1 MAENTSKE
9 DLLREGDISVEDNL
23 EGMAGS
29 KSSMVLSENAEQTAL
44 LTSMNETMKAMSE
57 SLRGSGETPTL
68 KPADSAKRGR
78 KTNNGSHDLLSD
90 SAESDADQ
98 LLESNKRQKI
108 QDGDEEEDTLL
119 DEIVQSMNETEKT
132 DAKISEKLEK
142 IVENRWF
149 KLSDGQLKE
158 KTEKYLRPAICDNFI
173 TPKVNPEI
181 LERLDRQTRGRDL
194 KLSTLQ
200 STTTKM
206 GYICTKATELLL
218 QARRENKSLD
228 IEQLIRMHTDAL
240 GLSGHISF
248 EISQRRRDAI
258 RPNLNKE
265 YATLCASHV
274 PITKM
279 LFGDKQTQLNHIRA
293 SNKISNTTSTQG
305 GNKGCSKQRGPSYL
319 GSHSTS
325 TGRNFLGRTSQT
337 SQLSNRARNNRNYP
351 LKKKLSQRSEVTT
364 TSIINQVDSPQVRDN
379 FIIMTTDAS
388 LSGWGACLDGMTTGG
403 RWNPDEATH
412 DINYLEMLAVLF
424 ALQSFSDKV
433 LAKHIKLMVDN
444 TIAVATINQMGTC
457 HSNLNNKLEQQ
468 IWEWCSR

>member
-9 DLLREGDISVEDNL
+9 DPLREGDISVEDNL

-29 KSSMVLSENAEQTAL
+29 KSSTVLSENAEQTAL

-57 SLRGSGETPTL
+57 SLRGSGETPTP

-98 LLESNKRQKI
+98 LLEPNKRQKI
-108 QDGDEEEDTLL
+108 QDGDEEEGTLL
-119 DEIVQSMNETEKT
+119 DEIVQSMNKTENT
-132 DAKISEKLEK
+132 DAKISEKLAK
-142 IVENRWF
+142 IVENRWLS

-158 KTEKYLRPAICDNFI
+158 KTEKYLRPANCDNFI

-181 LERLDRQTRGRDL
+181 WERLDRQTRGRDF

-200 STTTKM
+200 STTTKV
-206 GYICTKATELLL
+206 GYICTKATEFLS
-218 QARRENKSLD
+218 QARRENKSPD

-240 GLSGHISF
+240 GPLGHISF
-248 EISQRRRDAI
+248 EISKRRRDAI

-279 LFGDKQTQLNHIRA
+279 LFGDELRTQLNHIRA

-305 GNKGCSKQRGPSYL
+305 GNKGYSKQRGPTYR

-325 TGRNFLGRTSQT
+325 TGRYFFWEN
-337 SQLSNRARNNRNYP
+337 LSDEPAEQPRSEQPELPPEEER
-351 LKKKLSQRSEVTT
+351 SQRSEVTT
-364 TSIINQVDSPQVRDN
+364 TRVI
-379 FIIMTTDAS
+379 T
-388 LSGWGACLDGMTTGG
+388 
-403 RWNPDEATH
+403 
-412 DINYLEMLAVLF
+412 
-424 ALQSFSDKV
+424 
-433 LAKHIKLMVDN
+433 
-444 TIAVATINQMGTC
+444 
-457 HSNLNNKLEQQ
+457 NLIHL
-468 IWEWCSR
+468 R

>member
-57 SLRGSGETPTL
+57 SLRGSGETPTP

-78 KTNNGSHDLLSD
+78 KANNGSHDLLSD

-108 QDGDEEEDTLL
+108 QDGVEEEDTLL
-119 DEIVQSMNETEKT
+119 DEIVQSMNGTEKT
-132 DAKISEKLEK
+132 DAKISEKLAK
-142 IVENRWF
+142 TVENRWLN

-158 KTEKYLRPAICDNFI
+158 KTEKYLRPANCDNFI

-181 LERLDRQTRGRDL
+181 WERLDRQTRGRDL

-200 STTTKM
+200 STTTKV
-206 GYICTKATELLL
+206 GYVCTKATELLS
-218 QARRENKSLD
+218 QARRENKSPD
-228 IEQLIRMHTDAL
+228 IEQLIRMHTEAL
-240 GLSGHISF
+240 GLLGHISF

-279 LFGDKQTQLNHIRA
+279 LFGDELQTQLNHIRA

-305 GNKGCSKQRGPSYL
+305 GNKWYSKQRGPSYR

-364 TSIINQVDSPQVRDN
+364 ISIINQVDLPQVRDN
-379 FIIMTTDAS
+379 FESFLPILLEYFRGKNAF
-388 LSGWGACLDGMTTGG
+388 LYGWQFSSPFFTM
-403 RWNPDEATH
+403 
-412 DINYLEMLAVLF
+412 AVF
-424 ALQSFSDKV
+424 
-433 LAKHIKLMVDN
+433 
-444 TIAVATINQMGTC
+444 
-457 HSNLNNKLEQQ
+457 NL
-468 IWEWCSR
+468 RP

>member
-9 DLLREGDISVEDNL
+9 DPLREGDISVEDNL

-29 KSSMVLSENAEQTAL
+29 KSSTVLSENAEQTAL

-57 SLRGSGETPTL
+57 SLRGSGETPTP

-90 SAESDADQ
+90 SAKSDADQ

-119 DEIVQSMNETEKT
+119 DEIVQSMNET

-149 KLSDGQLKE
+149 NKLSDGQLKE
-158 KTEKYLRPAICDNFI
+158 KTEKYLQPAICDNFI

-248 EISQRRRDAI
+248 EISQRR
-258 RPNLNKE
+258 
-265 YATLCASHV
+265 
-274 PITKM
+274 
-279 LFGDKQTQLNHIRA
+279 
-293 SNKISNTTSTQG
+293 
-305 GNKGCSKQRGPSYL
+305 
-319 GSHSTS
+319 
-325 TGRNFLGRTSQT
+325 
-337 SQLSNRARNNRNYP
+337 
-351 LKKKLSQRSEVTT
+351 
-364 TSIINQVDSPQVRDN
+364 
-379 FIIMTTDAS
+379 
-388 LSGWGACLDGMTTGG
+388 
-403 RWNPDEATH
+403 
-412 DINYLEMLAVLF
+412 
-424 ALQSFSDKV
+424 
-433 LAKHIKLMVDN
+433 
-444 TIAVATINQMGTC
+444 
-457 HSNLNNKLEQQ
+457 
-468 IWEWCSR
+468 

>member
-1 MAENTSKE
+1 MAENTSE
-9 DLLREGDISVEDNL
+9 DDFLREGDISVQDNL
-23 EGMAGS
+23 EGMATGS
-29 KSSMVLSENAEQTAL
+29 KSSTLWSENAELMAL
-44 LTSMNETMKAMSE
+44 LTSMNETMKAMSK
-57 SLRGSGETPTL
+57 SLRGSGELPTP

-78 KTNNGSHDLLSD
+78 KTNNGSHDSLSD

-158 KTEKYLRPAICDNFI
+158 KTEKYLRPANCDNFI

-181 LERLDRQTRGRDL
+181 WERLDRQTRGRDF

-200 STTTKM
+200 STTTKV
-206 GYICTKATELLL
+206 GYICTKATEFLS
-218 QARRENKSLD
+218 QARRENKSPD

-240 GLSGHISF
+240 GLLGHISF
-248 EISQRRRDAI
+248 EISKRRRDAI

-279 LFGDKQTQLNHIRA
+279 LFGDELQTQLNHIRA

-305 GNKGCSKQRGPSYL
+305 GNKGYSKQRGPTYR

-325 TGRNFLGRTSQT
+325 TGRYFFWEN
-337 SQLSNRARNNRNYP
+337 LSDEPAEQPRSEQP
-351 LKKKLSQRSEVTT
+351 ELPPEEEISQRSEVTT
-364 TSIINQVDSPQVRDN
+364 TRII
-379 FIIMTTDAS
+379 T
-388 LSGWGACLDGMTTGG
+388 
-403 RWNPDEATH
+403 
-412 DINYLEMLAVLF
+412 
-424 ALQSFSDKV
+424 
-433 LAKHIKLMVDN
+433 
-444 TIAVATINQMGTC
+444 
-457 HSNLNNKLEQQ
+457 NLIHL
-468 IWEWCSR
+468 R

>member
-9 DLLREGDISVEDNL
+9 DLLKEGDISVEVNL
-23 EGMAGS
+23 EGMARS
-29 KSSMVLSENAEQTAL
+29 KSSTVLSENAEQTAL
-44 LTSMNETMKAMSE
+44 LTSMNKTMKAMSE
-57 SLRGSGETPTL
+57 SLRGSGETPTP
-68 KPADSAKRGR
+68 KPVDSAKRGR

-149 KLSDGQLKE
+149 NKLSDGQLKE
-158 KTEKYLRPAICDNFI
+158 KTEKYLQPAIYDNFI

-279 LFGDKQTQLNHIRA
+279 LFGDELQTQLNHIRA

-305 GNKGCSKQRGPSYL
+305 GNKGSSKQRGPSYL

-379 FIIMTTDAS
+379 FESFLPILLEYFRGKNAF
-388 LSGWGACLDGMTTGG
+388 LYGWQFSSPFFTM
-403 RWNPDEATH
+403 
-412 DINYLEMLAVLF
+412 AVF
-424 ALQSFSDKV
+424 
-433 LAKHIKLMVDN
+433 
-444 TIAVATINQMGTC
+444 
-457 HSNLNNKLEQQ
+457 NL
-468 IWEWCSR
+468 RP

>member
-9 DLLREGDISVEDNL
+9 DPLREGDISVEDNL

-29 KSSMVLSENAEQTAL
+29 KSSTVLSENAEQTAL

-57 SLRGSGETPTL
+57 SLRGSGETPTP

-108 QDGDEEEDTLL
+108 QDGDEEEGTLL
-119 DEIVQSMNETEKT
+119 DEIVQSMNKTENT
-132 DAKISEKLEK
+132 DAKISEKLAK
-142 IVENRWF
+142 IVENRWLS

-158 KTEKYLRPAICDNFI
+158 KTEKYLRPANCDNFI

-181 LERLDRQTRGRDL
+181 WERLDRQTRGRDF

-200 STTTKM
+200 STTTKV
-206 GYICTKATELLL
+206 GYICTKATEFLS
-218 QARRENKSLD
+218 QARRENKSPD

-240 GLSGHISF
+240 GPLGHISF
-248 EISQRRRDAI
+248 EISKRRRDAI

-279 LFGDKQTQLNHIRA
+279 LFGDELQTQLNHIRA

-305 GNKGCSKQRGPSYL
+305 GNKGYSKQRGPTYR

-325 TGRNFLGRTSQT
+325 TGRYFFWEN
-337 SQLSNRARNNRNYP
+337 LSDEPAEQPRSEQPELPPEEER
-351 LKKKLSQRSEVTT
+351 SQRSEVTT
-364 TSIINQVDSPQVRDN
+364 TRVI
-379 FIIMTTDAS
+379 T
-388 LSGWGACLDGMTTGG
+388 
-403 RWNPDEATH
+403 
-412 DINYLEMLAVLF
+412 
-424 ALQSFSDKV
+424 
-433 LAKHIKLMVDN
+433 
-444 TIAVATINQMGTC
+444 
-457 HSNLNNKLEQQ
+457 NLIHL
-468 IWEWCSR
+468 R

>member
-9 DLLREGDISVEDNL
+9 DLLKEGDISVEDNL
-23 EGMAGS
+23 EGMAGR
-29 KSSMVLSENAEQTAL
+29 KSSTVLSENAEQTAL

-57 SLRGSGETPTL
+57 SLRGSGETPTP

-132 DAKISEKLEK
+132 DAKISEKLAK

-149 KLSDGQLKE
+149 NKLSDGQLKE

-206 GYICTKATELLL
+206 GYICTKASELLL

-279 LFGDKQTQLNHIRA
+279 LFGDELQTQLNHIRA
-293 SNKISNTTSTQG
+293 SNKISNATSTQG
-305 GNKGCSKQRGPSYL
+305 GNKGYSGPTYR

-325 TGRNFLGRTSQT
+325 TGRYFFWEN
-337 SQLSNRARNNRNYP
+337 LSDEPAEQPRSEQP
-351 LKKKLSQRSEVTT
+351 ELPPEEEISQRSEVTT
-364 TSIINQVDSPQVRDN
+364 THYHQLDSPQVRDN
-379 FIIMTTDAS
+379 FESFLPILLEYFREKNAF
-388 LSGWGACLDGMTTGG
+388 LYGWQFSSPFFTM
-403 RWNPDEATH
+403 
-412 DINYLEMLAVLF
+412 AVF
-424 ALQSFSDKV
+424 
-433 LAKHIKLMVDN
+433 
-444 TIAVATINQMGTC
+444 
-457 HSNLNNKLEQQ
+457 NL
-468 IWEWCSR
+468 RP

>member
-44 LTSMNETMKAMSE
+44 LASMNETMKAMSE
-57 SLRGSGETPTL
+57 SLRGSGETPTP

-78 KTNNGSHDLLSD
+78 KANNGSHDLLSD

-119 DEIVQSMNETEKT
+119 DEIVQSMNKTEKT

-279 LFGDKQTQLNHIRA
+279 LFGDELQTQLNHIRA

-305 GNKGCSKQRGPSYL
+305 GNKGCSKQRGPSYQ

-379 FIIMTTDAS
+379 FESFLPI
-388 LSGWGACLDGMTTGG
+388 LLEYFRE
-403 RWNPDEATH
+403 RW
-412 DINYLEMLAVLF
+412 LF
-424 ALQSFSDKV
+424 F
-433 LAKHIKLMVDN
+433 
-444 TIAVATINQMGTC
+444 
-457 HSNLNNKLEQQ
+457 
-468 IWEWCSR
+468 

>member
-57 SLRGSGETPTL
+57 SLRGSGETPTP

-78 KTNNGSHDLLSD
+78 KANNGSHDLLSD

-119 DEIVQSMNETEKT
+119 VEIVQSMNETEKT

-279 LFGDKQTQLNHIRA
+279 LFGDELQTQLNHIRA

-379 FIIMTTDAS
+379 FESFLPILLEYFRGKNAF
-388 LSGWGACLDGMTTGG
+388 LYGWQFSSPFFTM
-403 RWNPDEATH
+403 
-412 DINYLEMLAVLF
+412 AVF
-424 ALQSFSDKV
+424 
-433 LAKHIKLMVDN
+433 
-444 TIAVATINQMGTC
+444 
-457 HSNLNNKLEQQ
+457 NL
-468 IWEWCSR
+468 RP

>member
-57 SLRGSGETPTL
+57 SLRGSGETPTP

-78 KTNNGSHDLLSD
+78 KANNGSHDLLSD

-108 QDGDEEEDTLL
+108 QDGDEEENTLL

-279 LFGDKQTQLNHIRA
+279 LFGDELQTQLNHIRA

-305 GNKGCSKQRGPSYL
+305 GNKGCSKQRGPSYP

-364 TSIINQVDSPQVRDN
+364 ISIINQVDLPQVRDN
-379 FIIMTTDAS
+379 FESFLPI
-388 LSGWGACLDGMTTGG
+388 LLEYFRE
-403 RWNPDEATH
+403 RW
-412 DINYLEMLAVLF
+412 LF
-424 ALQSFSDKV
+424 F
-433 LAKHIKLMVDN
+433 
-444 TIAVATINQMGTC
+444 
-457 HSNLNNKLEQQ
+457 
-468 IWEWCSR
+468 

>member
-9 DLLREGDISVEDNL
+9 DPLREGDISVEDNL

-29 KSSMVLSENAEQTAL
+29 KSSTVLSENAEQTAL

-57 SLRGSGETPTL
+57 SLRGSGETPTP

-119 DEIVQSMNETEKT
+119 DEIVQSMNETEDT
-132 DAKISEKLEK
+132 DAKILEKLAK
-142 IVENRWF
+142 IVENRWLN

-158 KTEKYLRPAICDNFI
+158 KTEKYLRPANCDNFI

-181 LERLDRQTRGRDL
+181 WERLDRQTRGRDF

-200 STTTKM
+200 STTTKV
-206 GYICTKATELLL
+206 GYICTKATEFLS
-218 QARRENKSLD
+218 QARRENKSPD

-240 GLSGHISF
+240 GPLGHISF
-248 EISQRRRDAI
+248 EISKRRRDAI

-279 LFGDKQTQLNHIRA
+279 LFGDELRTQLNHIRA

-305 GNKGCSKQRGPSYL
+305 GNKGYSKQRGPTYR

-325 TGRNFLGRTSQT
+325 TGRYFFWEN
-337 SQLSNRARNNRNYP
+337 LSDEPAEQPRSEQPELPPEEER
-351 LKKKLSQRSEVTT
+351 SQRSEVTT
-364 TSIINQVDSPQVRDN
+364 TRILNQLDSPQVRDN
-379 FIIMTTDAS
+379 FESFLPI
-388 LSGWGACLDGMTTGG
+388 L
-403 RWNPDEATH
+403 
-412 DINYLEMLAVLF
+412 LEYFREKNAFL
-424 ALQSFSDKV
+424 
-433 LAKHIKLMVDN
+433 
-444 TIAVATINQMGTC
+444 
-457 HSNLNNKLEQQ
+457 
-468 IWEWCSR
+468 

>member
-1 MAENTSKE
+1 MAENTSE
-9 DLLREGDISVEDNL
+9 DDLLIEDISVENKL
-23 EGMAGS
+23 EGMATGS
-29 KSSMVLSENAEQTAL
+29 KSSTVLSENAELIAL

-57 SLRGSGETPTL
+57 SLRGSGETPTP

-279 LFGDKQTQLNHIRA
+279 LFGDELQTQLNHIRA

-379 FIIMTTDAS
+379 FESFLPI
-388 LSGWGACLDGMTTGG
+388 LLEYFRE
-403 RWNPDEATH
+403 RW
-412 DINYLEMLAVLF
+412 LF
-424 ALQSFSDKV
+424 F
-433 LAKHIKLMVDN
+433 
-444 TIAVATINQMGTC
+444 
-457 HSNLNNKLEQQ
+457 
-468 IWEWCSR
+468 